1 MIKRIRAE
9 GEAKRCLLWSK
20 QQYQSPD
27 PHEVLLRI
35 VLQLIPKEQTYYCSF
50 ALEKCSPLINQKGF
64 FNMRVL
70 SSLYFLHQS
79 RNI

>member
-35 VLQLIPKEQTYYCSF
+35 VLQLIPKEQMYYCSF
-50 ALEKCSPLINQKGF
+50 ASEKMFAADQPEGV

-70 SSLYFLHQS
+70 NSLYFLHQS